1 VSDGLFGTWRL
12 VSAKVEFA
20 DTGERADMYG
30 PNPVGRL
37 VLAENHRMVTMLHA
51 AERPANDPAA
61 AFGEMMAYAGTWR
74 VEGEKITTTVDV
86 AWLPDFVGTEQVRF
100 YRLDGD
106 TFHVRTGT
114 VAHPKFPSRPL
125 VAILEWRRER

>member
-1 VSDGLFGTWRL
+1 VSDLLYGTWRL
-12 VSAKVEFA
+12 VSAKIEFA
-20 DTGERADMYG
+20 DTGERIDMYG

-51 AERPANDPAA
+51 AARPADDAAA
-61 AFGEMMAYAGTWR
+61 AFGEMMAYSGRWR
-74 VEGEKITTTVDV
+74 VEGDKITTTVDV
-86 AWLPDFVGTEQVRF
+86 AWRPDFVGTEQPRF

-114 VAHPKFPSRPL
+114 VSHPKFPGRAL
-125 VAILEWRRER
+125 VAVLEWRRER